1 MPQGQQRLQARRADF
16 PALRQTVHGRPL
28 IYLDHASTSQK
39 PQVVLDR
46 LLSAYVERCGNVH
59 RAVHWLSQAATRDM
73 EAVRDKVRGLLGAP
87 SRDEVIFTRGTTES
101 VNLVAH
107 CLGGQRIGPGDE
119 VVVTTLEHHSN
130 FVPWQVLCQTRGARL
145 MVAPLSPTGQL
156 DLDALGRLLSPRTRL
171 VACTHASNV
180 TGTVVDVRAVCRLAQ
195 QVGALTLI
203 DGAQAVPH
211 LPVDVQ
217 ALGCD
222 FYCFSGHKLLG
233 PWGVG
238 VLWGRSELLATM
250 PPWQTGGGMV
260 MTVRADQTEFQPPPQ
275 RFEAGTPAVAE
286 IIALGAA
293 IDYLREVGIEAIAQ
307 QEAWLLAETLPRL
320 RAVDGLRLLVAEG
333 PQVPVIS
340 FVMDGVH
347 PHDLG
352 TALDLEG
359 IAVRAGLH
367 CAEPLFSALGVPGSV
382 RASLSFYNTIE
393 EVDALCA
400 AIRQASKLLR

>member
-1 MPQGQQRLQARRADF
+1 
-16 PALRQTVHGRPL
+16 V
-28 IYLDHASTSQK
+28 S
-39 PQVVLDR
+39 
-46 LLSAYVERCGNVH
+46 
-59 RAVHWLSQAATRDM
+59 
-73 EAVRDKVRGLLGAP
+73 
-87 SRDEVIFTRGTTES
+87 
-101 VNLVAH
+101 
-107 CLGGQRIGPGDE
+107 
-119 VVVTTLEHHSN
+119 
-130 FVPWQVLCQTRGARL
+130 
-145 MVAPLSPTGQL
+145 
-156 DLDALGRLLSPRTRL
+156 
-171 VACTHASNV
+171 
-180 TGTVVDVRAVCRLAQ
+180 
-195 QVGALTLI
+195 
-203 DGAQAVPH
+203 
-211 LPVDVQ
+211 
-217 ALGCD
+217 
-222 FYCFSGHKLLG
+222 
-233 PWGVG
+233 
-238 VLWGRSELLATM
+238 
-250 PPWQTGGGMV
+250 
-260 MTVRADQTEFQPPPQ
+260 TVRAEMTEFQPPPQ

-293 IDYLREVGIEAIAQ
+293 IDYVHEVGIEAIAQ

-367 CAEPLFSALGVPGSV
+367 CAEPLFSALGVHGSV